1 MPSANTLVR
10 WVNENAFAPI
20 VRARPCPTFGRPVH
34 HRGGPR
40 RLRPDTSPHTL
51 RIPPHDGHPVLRS
64 AAKSGFRFTLAV
76 SSFRLRAR
84 VGFSIPSLFSS
95 QRDVNPAFG
104 YSAPHLSA
112 GGTSTLLNN
121 ALLSAHYGAV
131 RLLQNVHV
139 RIMGL
144 SPSRTGLLAQTLWRS
159 PGSRAHC
166 VLTCLDSSTTPSP
179 AATRDLARLAD
190 VAFPL
195 TEKGRHSVACFR
207 SSMIPPAS
215 PLSTL
220 RYDPS
225 RDHRQDSRPEW
236 SRFSF
241 SVGLSHP
248 LQCAGLS
255 RRSLSRIS
263 CPASLRAS
271 LRISRS
277 DTKLSL
283 LASSAHIPQ
292 KPSH

>member
-84 VGFSIPSLFSS
+84 LGFSIPSLFSG

-121 ALLSAHYGAV
+121 ALLSAHYRPV
-131 RLLQNVHV
+131 RPRPPH
-139 RIMGL
+139 RY
-144 SPSRTGLLAQTLWRS
+144 SRLVVFC
-159 PGSRAHC
+159 PC
-166 VLTCLDSSTTPSP
+166 
-179 AATRDLARLAD
+179 
-190 VAFPL
+190 
-195 TEKGRHSVACFR
+195 
-207 SSMIPPAS
+207 AS
-215 PLSTL
+215 PLASMAWFL
-220 RYDPS
+220 QFRIKAC
-225 RDHRQDSRPEW
+225 
-236 SRFSF
+236 
-241 SVGLSHP
+241 VGLTPPIRRLPPAQSSGSWRACPRRQHHP
-248 LQCAGLS
+248 WFRQ
-255 RRSLSRIS
+255 
-263 CPASLRAS
+263 
-271 LRISRS
+271 
-277 DTKLSL
+277 L
-283 LASSAHIPQ
+283 LIR
-292 KPSH
+292 